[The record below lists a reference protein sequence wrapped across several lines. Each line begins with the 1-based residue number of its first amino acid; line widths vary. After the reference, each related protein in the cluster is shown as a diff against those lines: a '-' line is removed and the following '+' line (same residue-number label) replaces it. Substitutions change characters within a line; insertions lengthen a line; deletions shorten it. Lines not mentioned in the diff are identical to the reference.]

1 MNNLGKKETIQHFLL
16 NLFTILNVEILNL
29 NISKVKKEKISN
41 LANIASLLIAN
52 EDIILDNKPDLFIQE
67 VSLNAIIEITYKI
80 LQKRIDKNNISI
92 HLPKNDILIKVD
104 KFYFSE
110 ALKSIIEKLITD
122 STEIKFQIDVQNN
135 NLKII
140 HDKKSKIEKPTNS
153 LSDYLKSKN
162 INKEDFVFHLA
173 TEILKFHK
181 IDIKFKNNLLIIQ
194 F

>member
-29 NISKVKKEKISN
+29 NIGKGKKEKISN
-41 LANIASLLIAN
+41 LANIASLIIAN
-52 EDIILDNKPDLFIQE
+52 EDIILDKKPDLFIQE
-67 VSLNAIIEITYKI
+67 VSLNTIIEITYKI
-80 LQKRIDKNNISI
+80 LQKRIDANNISI

-110 ALKSIIEKLITD
+110 ALKAIIGKLITD
-122 STEIKFQIDVQNN
+122 STEIKFQIDEKNN

-140 HDKKSKIEKPTNS
+140 HDKKSNFEKPTNS